1 MSVRRKVE
9 GHTLTVKS
17 RIIMGQ
23 SFSFLNIKS
32 GMRDRR
38 FSKEATYTVLVNT
51 LSFYAFC
58 TVAVD
63 GNSRL

>member
-1 MSVRRKVE
+1 
-9 GHTLTVKS
+9 
-17 RIIMGQ
+17 MGQ

-38 FSKEATYTVLVNT
+38 FCKEATYTVLVNT